1 MFSNDQNYSSKTT
14 QKSQKI
20 GKNRNKLTSNWQ
32 VADMA
37 LSLYETEDH
46 LRRAM
51 LKNNLNSYFRDRL
64 VRILTRL
71 NHEAKKL
78 GNDLDQPDPQA
89 FESYEATK
97 QTAKKF
103 GVN

>member
-1 MFSNDQNYSSKTT
+1 MFSNNSNYTSKTT
-14 QKSQKI
+14 QNSQKI

-78 GNDLDQPDPQA
+78 GNDLDQPDPKA
-89 FESYEATK
+89 FESYETTK

-103 GVN
+103 GVT

>member
-1 MFSNDQNYSSKTT
+1 MFSKDQNYSSKTT

-51 LKNNLNSYFRDRL
+51 LKNNLNSYFRDRML
-64 VRILTRL
+64 RILTRL

-78 GNDLDQPDPQA
+78 GNDLDQPDPKA
-89 FESYEATK
+89 FESFEVTK